1 MINDLQHD
9 QQQVVRAV
17 EDFLRTPLDSAAKMD
32 VNGAA
37 KLITTYVFHD
47 QGEPPDGRRYEWY
60 YMLLGKAISIA
71 QAWKQNFAGSLNM
84 PSETRNSIIGYIDN
98 TYGTNACQ
106 KAGLTI

>member
-37 KLITTYVFHD
+37 MLIATYVFHD
-47 QGEPPDGRRYEWY
+47 QIEPSDAQRYEWY
-60 YMLLGKAISIA
+60 YMLLGKSVSIA
-71 QAWKQNFAGSLNM
+71 QAWKQNFAGSLNL
-84 PSETRNSIIGYIDN
+84 PSETRVSIIEYIDS
-98 TYGTNACQ
+98 TYGTYACT
-106 KAGLTI
+106 KAGIE